1 MSDALALT
9 VNGQSLRL
17 DVAPDTPLLY
27 VLRND
32 LQLNGPKFGCGLGEC
47 GACTVLMDGVATRS
61 CITPVEAA
69 VGRRVVTLEGL
80 GDAAH
85 PHPLQQ
91 AFIDEQAAQCGYCI
105 NGMVMTAKALLDRN
119 RTPATARSA
128 RNWPTTCVAA
138 APMWRFSRPCG
149 VPPRA

>member
-9 VNGQSLRL
+9 INGQSLHL

-69 VGRRVVTLEGL
+69 VGRQPSLAKTVT
-80 GDAAH
+80 
-85 PHPLQQ
+85 
-91 AFIDEQAAQCGYCI
+91 
-105 NGMVMTAKALLDRN
+105 
-119 RTPATARSA
+119 
-128 RNWPTTCVAA
+128 
-138 APMWRFSRPCG
+138 
-149 VPPRA
+149 

>member
-80 GDAAH
+80 GDAAI
-85 PHPLQQ
+85 P
-91 AFIDEQAAQCGYCI
+91 IRC
-105 NGMVMTAKALLDRN
+105 N
-119 RTPATARSA
+119 RPSSTNRPPNAATASTA
-128 RNWPTTCVAA
+128 W
-138 APMWRFSRPCG
+138 
-149 VPPRA
+149 

>member
-47 GACTVLMDGVATRS
+47 GACTV
-61 CITPVEAA
+61 
-69 VGRRVVTLEGL
+69 
-80 GDAAH
+80 
-85 PHPLQQ
+85 
-91 AFIDEQAAQCGYCI
+91 
-105 NGMVMTAKALLDRN
+105 
-119 RTPATARSA
+119 
-128 RNWPTTCVAA
+128 
-138 APMWRFSRPCG
+138 
-149 VPPRA
+149 